1 MKTLAKIFPTI
12 TQTLTNINIYYQIIN
27 MNTNIVKHDIANT
40 LPIKNIETCKN
51 LTEIIKKLA
60 NYS

>member
-40 LPIKNIETCKN
+40 LPIKKNIETCKN
-51 LTEIIKKLA
+51 LTEIIKK
-60 NYS
+60 